1 MSFHNYKYIITIS
14 IILIFI
20 HMTFDIDEL
29 ISLMRSNTNDGV
41 DSELGE
47 QEAAGGASTGGGGG
61 GKGYPTVTKWETGLT
76 RGVANTIDP
85 KSKWS
90 SLYTIK
96 RGKGNTLL

>member
-1 MSFHNYKYIITIS
+1 
-14 IILIFI
+14 
-20 HMTFDIDEL
+20 MTFDIDEL

-47 QEAAGGASTGGGGG
+47 QDAAPTGGDTGGG
-61 GKGYPTVTKWETGLT
+61 GKGYPAVTKWETGLT
-76 RGVANTIDP
+76 RGVANSIDP

>member
-1 MSFHNYKYIITIS
+1 MSFHNNKYIITIS

-47 QEAAGGASTGGGGG
+47 QDAAPTGGDTGGG
-61 GKGYPTVTKWETGLT
+61 GKGYPAVTKWETGLT
-76 RGVANTIDP
+76 RGVANSIDP
-85 KSKWS
+85 K
-90 SLYTIK
+90 
-96 RGKGNTLL
+96 

>member
-1 MSFHNYKYIITIS
+1 
-14 IILIFI
+14 
-20 HMTFDIDEL
+20 MTFDIDKL

-47 QEAAGGASTGGGGG
+47 QDAAPTGGDTGGG
-61 GKGYPTVTKWETGLT
+61 GKGYPAVTKWETGLT
-76 RGVANTIDP
+76 RGVANSIDP

>member
-20 HMTFDIDEL
+20 HMIFDIDEL

-47 QEAAGGASTGGGGG
+47 QDAAAGGDTGGGGG
-61 GKGYPTVTKWETGLT
+61 GKGYPAVTKWETGLT

-90 SLYTIK
+90 ALYTIK
-96 RGKGNTLL
+96 RGKSNTLL

>member
-1 MSFHNYKYIITIS
+1 MI
-14 IILIFI
+14 
-20 HMTFDIDEL
+20 FDIDEL

-47 QEAAGGASTGGGGG
+47 QEAAGGASTGGG
-61 GKGYPTVTKWETGLT
+61 KGYPTVTKWETGLT

-90 SLYTIK
+90 TLYTIK

>member
-1 MSFHNYKYIITIS
+1 
-14 IILIFI
+14 
-20 HMTFDIDEL
+20 MTFDIDEL

-47 QEAAGGASTGGGGG
+47 QDAAAGGDTGGGGG
-61 GKGYPTVTKWETGLT
+61 GKGYPAVTKWETGLT

-90 SLYTIK
+90 TLYTIK

>member
-1 MSFHNYKYIITIS
+1 
-14 IILIFI
+14 
-20 HMTFDIDEL
+20 MTFDIDEL

-47 QEAAGGASTGGGGG
+47 QDAAGGASTGGGGG
-61 GKGYPTVTKWETGLT
+61 KGYPAVTKWETGLT

-90 SLYTIK
+90 TLYTIK
-96 RGKGNTLL
+96 RGKSNTLL